1 MQEETA
7 TMWNR
12 VLPARLDN
20 DYQGHPLALWVF
32 VLITLMTI
40 VRSLIHIF
48 LPDGGAQAIATIPL
62 DGMTRG
68 GAEGVVTVFALWGL
82 SQLLMA
88 FVYLATLVRY
98 RTLLPLMYLL
108 IIVEYVGRALIGLWK
123 PIPTIET
130 PPGAVVNLVYPVLG
144 AAMLVLALRRRE

>member
-1 MQEETA
+1 
-7 TMWNR
+7 MWNK

-32 VLITLMTI
+32 GLITLMTI
-40 VRSLIHIF
+40 TRSLIHIF
-48 LPDGGAQAIATIPL
+48 LPDGGAQVIATIPL

-88 FVYLATLVRY
+88 FVYVATLVRY
-98 RTLLPLMYLL
+98 QTLLPLMYVL
-108 IIVEYVGRALIGLWK
+108 IVAEYVGRALIGMWK
-123 PIPTIET
+123 PIPASET
-130 PPGAVVNLVYPVLG
+130 PPGAALNFVFPVLG
-144 AAMLVLALRRRE
+144 AAMLVLALRRRD